1 MQPIKLRDLL
11 DFAAV
16 SSPTCAPSGD
26 DYTWVKHQPDLANNT
41 YTHEL
46 YLSVGGSTLQ
56 LSDAMPGEPYWLD
69 GETFLYTSKSGTGR
83 GATIMR
89 YHTKTK
95 QAELA
100 LQLPFYGQIIAV
112 LPDGTYLVQ
121 ATVNVI
127 EQRRVAGLQ
136 GPALEAEWKALEREN
151 DMVWVL
157 DEFPYWQN
165 GQGLINKLR
174 TGLYLADAQG
184 NVQRITEEMFQVD
197 QAVYDAV
204 RNRVYFAGA
213 AYGSR
218 KQYWDGVFV
227 YDVETQK
234 TRCLIPRGHYEI
246 GAFALAGGRIIL
258 TACRQDQG
266 KTLAQMHDLY
276 AMDVDTG
283 ALTLLHSGEL
293 SFGDAIG
300 TDVTHGGGCQF
311 VARED
316 AVYFLCCVEEHTELM
331 RYPYHGEPETLLK
344 VYGAIN
350 SFAMGKNQI
359 ILAAVLD
366 MRPSELYRLDQNGTL
381 TPLTAYNS
389 AYCETHEIVWPKEIR
404 FVNSEGNEIHGLVL
418 LPPNF
423 NEKGSYPA
431 ILDIHGGPRAAYGT
445 VFYHEMQYWT
455 SQGYVVMFCNPT
467 GSLGRGQYFGDVCGK
482 TGIIDYEDIMT
493 FVDEVLKTYPQ
504 INEKRLGV
512 TGGSYGGF
520 MTNWIIGHTGR
531 FAAAAS
537 QRSTSNNISNEAT
550 TGNGSLFTESCLL
563 AGQQRSDE
571 LLWEQSPLKF
581 AEHATTPTLFIAA
594 LEDYCCYHVESLQM
608 YTALNRIGVDT
619 KVCLFRHE
627 NHGLSRTGRP
637 EARIRRLQ
645 EITGWMDRYLKEE
658 AEQ

>member
-26 DYTWVKHQPDLANNT
+26 GYTWVKHQPDLANNT

-136 GPALEAEWKALEREN
+136 GPALEAEWRAIEREN

-174 TGLYLADAQG
+174 TGLYLADTQG

-197 QAVYDAV
+197 QAVYDAA

-234 TRCLIPRGHYEI
+234 TRCLIPQGHYEI

-311 VARED
+311 VAWED

-350 SFAMGKNQI
+350 SFAMGENQI

-366 MRPSELYRLDQNGTL
+366 MRPSELYRL
-381 TPLTAYNS
+381 
-389 AYCETHEIVWPKEIR
+389 
-404 FVNSEGNEIHGLVL
+404 
-418 LPPNF
+418 
-423 NEKGSYPA
+423 
-431 ILDIHGGPRAAYGT
+431 
-445 VFYHEMQYWT
+445 
-455 SQGYVVMFCNPT
+455 
-467 GSLGRGQYFGDVCGK
+467 
-482 TGIIDYEDIMT
+482 
-493 FVDEVLKTYPQ
+493 
-504 INEKRLGV
+504 
-512 TGGSYGGF
+512 
-520 MTNWIIGHTGR
+520 
-531 FAAAAS
+531 
-537 QRSTSNNISNEAT
+537 
-550 TGNGSLFTESCLL
+550 
-563 AGQQRSDE
+563 
-571 LLWEQSPLKF
+571 
-581 AEHATTPTLFIAA
+581 
-594 LEDYCCYHVESLQM
+594 
-608 YTALNRIGVDT
+608 
-619 KVCLFRHE
+619 
-627 NHGLSRTGRP
+627 
-637 EARIRRLQ
+637 
-645 EITGWMDRYLKEE
+645 
-658 AEQ
+658 